1 MKLYVVA
8 GEASGDS
15 RGAELIRSL
24 RARKEAIE
32 ILGFGG
38 PQMAALTMRTHDWI
52 ARAAIIGIIDIVKNY
67 GYFRRQFDIALG
79 EIAREKPDA
88 VILIDY
94 PGFNLRLAEALKKAG
109 TRAKVIDYI
118 SPQVWAWNRGRIPKM
133 ARMLDLMI
141 CIFPF
146 EKPLYEQSGLRTVF
160 VGHPML
166 DSLAEKRLATGREE
180 NLLGLLP
187 GSRERE
193 VARIFPVM
201 LEAARLLV
209 GTHPG
214 LRIEA
219 AAASEPLRR
228 QMEELAGLSNIN
240 ASCQITLHSSHSL
253 MQRAS
258 AGMVAS
264 GTATLEAAYF
274 GLPFVLLYKAAWLTF
289 AIGRRLVKIKWLGM
303 PNILADREIVREF
316 LQEAAR
322 PADIAAEVGR
332 LLDDPAARTALQA
345 DLLLVTQKLGD
356 PGASGRA
363 ADAILSALAD
373 AQ

>member
-1 MKLYVVA
+1 
-8 GEASGDS
+8 
-15 RGAELIRSL
+15 
-24 RARKEAIE
+24 
-32 ILGFGG
+32 
-38 PQMAALTMRTHDWI
+38 
-52 ARAAIIGIIDIVKNY
+52 
-67 GYFRRQFDIALG
+67 
-79 EIAREKPDA
+79 
-88 VILIDY
+88 
-94 PGFNLRLAEALKKAG
+94 
-109 TRAKVIDYI
+109 
-118 SPQVWAWNRGRIPKM
+118 
-133 ARMLDLMI
+133 
-141 CIFPF
+141 
-146 EKPLYEQSGLRTVF
+146 
-160 VGHPML
+160 
-166 DSLAEKRLATGREE
+166 
-180 NLLGLLP
+180 
-187 GSRERE
+187 
-193 VARIFPVM
+193 
-201 LEAARLLV
+201 
-209 GTHPG
+209 
-214 LRIEA
+214 
-219 AAASEPLRR
+219 
-228 QMEELAGLSNIN
+228 
-240 ASCQITLHSSHSL
+240 

-363 ADAILSALAD
+363 ADAILAALAD